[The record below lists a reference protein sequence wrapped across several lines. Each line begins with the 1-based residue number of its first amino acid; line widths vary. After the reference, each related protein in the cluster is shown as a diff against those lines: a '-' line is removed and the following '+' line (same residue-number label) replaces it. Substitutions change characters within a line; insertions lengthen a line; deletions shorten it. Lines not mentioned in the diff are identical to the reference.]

1 MERKELEAL
10 ITLLDDPDQ
19 EIFTHVFSQLSS
31 IGSDVIPV
39 LEDVWEKTFDPVLHQ
54 RIEDLIH
61 GIQFDQL
68 RKELQHWAKY
78 NSDNLLNGALIIS
91 RYQYPDFSRLDVMD
105 KIEKLKR
112 DIWLEMNY
120 NLTPLEQVNVFNHVL
135 YGINGFGA
143 NTLNIQDPQN
153 SFFNKLIETK
163 KGNPIS
169 LGILYLILAEQMR
182 MPVYG
187 VNLPQHFV
195 LSYHKNFI
203 SDADSDAAIRSSVM
217 FYINPF
223 NKGII
228 FSREDINMFL
238 KKLNIES
245 KTEYFIPCSN
255 VSIIKV
261 LINSLIHS
269 FEASG
274 SVEKVNEL
282 VKLRNCLEGKSE

>member
-1 MERKELEAL
+1 MEVKELEAL
-10 ITLLDDPDQ
+10 ITLLDDPDH
-19 EIFTHVFSQLSS
+19 EIYNHVYSKLSS
-31 IGSDVIPV
+31 IGAEIIPA
-39 LEDVWEKTFDPVLHQ
+39 LENVWEKTFDPLLHK

-61 GIQFDQL
+61 GIQFEQL
-68 RKELQHWAKY
+68 CKELNHWSKY
-78 NSDNLLNGALIIS
+78 NSDNLLNGALLIS
-91 RYQYPDFSRLDVMD
+91 KYQYPDFSRLAVMD

-112 DIWLEMNY
+112 EIWLEMNY

-135 YGINGFGA
+135 YGLNGFGA

-153 SFFNKLIETK
+153 CYFNKLIETK

-187 VNLPQHFV
+187 VDLPQHFI

-203 SDADSDAAIRSSVM
+203 SDADSENQIKSSVL

-228 FSREDINMFL
+228 FTREDINLFL
-238 KKLNIES
+238 KKLNLDP
-245 KTEYFIPCSN
+245 KPKHFIPCNN
-255 VSIIKV
+255 VEIIKV
-261 LINSLIHS
+261 LINSLIHCY
-269 FEASG
+269 ELSG
-274 SVEKVNEL
+274 SIDKVNEL
-282 VKLRNCLEGKSE
+282 IKLKEFLLSED